1 MKICIVATD
10 YPDSQRSTQE
20 FVKQMVV
27 EWADMGHECLVVAP
41 FDKKDNKGVE
51 WKLREEQTTEK
62 GNKVKVIRPRY
73 YSTVKWLIGKFNLY
87 YVFHGIAVLRG
98 LWMMRFNPD
107 IIYCH
112 FWSNAL
118 ESYTYAKLKK
128 IPLFVASGE
137 AIVPQK
143 YKDSRF
149 RNFFDYV
156 RGTVCVSQKT
166 LKENLDYR
174 MTIPEKSIVIPNSF
188 NPKIFHKIEKDE
200 CRVMLGFPKDVF
212 IAIYVGDFG
221 ERKGIMRVSAAIK
234 QVEGEPIYSI
244 FIGKG
249 DIQPDCQNILH
260 CGAIK
265 HELLPLYLNSADCFV
280 LPTQNE
286 GCCNAIVEALA
297 CGLPIISA
305 DALYN
310 YDILSEQNA
319 ILIDPNSVE
328 QIKDAIIKLRDN
340 CALKERLGCNALSS
354 SHILTTN
361 IRAQKIMDFIT
372 NKLSK
377 DTKKTHE

>member
-10 YPDSQRSTQE
+10 YPDSYRSTQE

-27 EWADMGHECLVVAP
+27 EWADMGHDCLVVAP
-41 FDKKDNKGVE
+41 FDKKDNKGVV
-51 WKLREEQTTEK
+51 WNLREEQTTEK

-87 YVFHGIAVLRG
+87 YLFHGLAVLRG
-98 LWMMRFNPD
+98 LMMMRFCPD

-118 ESYTYAKLKK
+118 ESYPYAKLKK

-149 RNFFDYV
+149 RKFFDYV

-166 LKENLDYR
+166 LKENLDYG
-174 MTIPEKSIVIPNSF
+174 MTTHRKSRVIPNSM
-188 NPKIFHKIEKDE
+188 NPQLFHRLNKIE
-200 CRVMLGFPKDVF
+200 CREKLGFPSDAF
-212 IAIYVGDFG
+212 IVIYVGDFG
-221 ERKGIMRVSAAIK
+221 ERKGVLRVSEAIK
-234 QVEGEPIYSI
+234 QINDERPVFSI

-249 DIQPDCQNILH
+249 ELRPDCPNILY
-260 CGAIK
+260 GRPVK
-265 HELLPLYLNSADCFV
+265 HELLPIYLNAADCFV

-297 CGLPIISA
+297 CGLPVISA
-305 DALYN
+305 DASYN
-310 YDILSEQNA
+310 YDILSENNA
-319 ILIDPNSVE
+319 LLIDPNSIG
-328 QIKDAIIKLRDN
+328 QIREAIIKLRDDDN
-340 CALKERLGCNALSS
+340 FRNKLSVNALESAKD
-354 SHILTTN
+354 LTTN
-361 IRAQKIMDFIT
+361 KRAQKILEFI
-372 NKLSK
+372 NDRLNR
-377 DTKKTHE
+377 